1 MGSVAIL
8 CKLRNGNAYSGM
20 QHCDVPQQTMLSKG
34 GSSELRKGDGKG
46 KFRTPLEVRGTRSWP
61 QRKGSGKGDPL
72 AQKKQC
78 QCLCETSREGAASRC
93 KHKPRRRH
101 VCSECQTLVCT
112 RFCWIEQRQMCH
124 LCWEDQLFLHL
135 CYSCAAIARADVA
148 ANAFSLTP
156 DEFQEERRHTFQWT
170 QMRHDAVKAS
180 GAGDWC
186 QGLDDF
192 GFSRCR
198 GCERLTEEKLSSLI
212 S

>member
-8 CKLRNGNAYSGM
+8 CKLRNVNAYSGM
-20 QHCDVPQQTMLSKG
+20 QHCDVPQQTMPSKG
-34 GSSELRKGDGKG
+34 ASSGLRKGSGKG
-46 KFRTPLEVRGTRSWP
+46 KFLTPLEVRGTRSWP
-61 QRKGSGKGDPL
+61 QRKGSGKGDAL

-78 QCLCETSREGAASRC
+78 QCLCETSREGAATRC

-112 RFCWIEQRQMCH
+112 RYCWIEHRQMCH

-156 DEFQEERRHTFQWT
+156 EEFREERRHAFQRR
-170 QMRHDAVKAS
+170 QMRHDAVMAS
-180 GAGDWC
+180 GTGVWRAC
-186 QGLDDF
+186 LDDF
-192 GFSRCR
+192 GFTRCP

-212 S
+212 W